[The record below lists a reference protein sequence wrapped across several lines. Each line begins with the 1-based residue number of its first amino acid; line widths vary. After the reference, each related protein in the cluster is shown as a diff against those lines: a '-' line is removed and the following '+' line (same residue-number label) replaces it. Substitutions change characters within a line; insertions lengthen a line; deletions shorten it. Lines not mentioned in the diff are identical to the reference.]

1 MTPRP
6 PTIPD
11 RGWFLVLEGVEGAG
25 KTTQIGLLAEWLES
39 CGVSFTLAREPGG
52 TEVGEAIRNVV
63 QERIDLSVPPETELL
78 LYLAARSAF
87 VKEIALPALDRGELL
102 IADRFSMSTYA
113 YQGYGRGLDLD
124 EVRRLDRFAT
134 GGLVPD
140 LYLVLDLPVEE
151 GRARQRAEGKPE
163 DRLESSG
170 ETFLRSVRRGYHE
183 LVDGDVRARLVDA
196 LGSPREVND
205 RVRQILRRE
214 LREAFAVC
222 ED

>member
-1 MTPRP
+1 MTPRS
-6 PTIPD
+6 PTRPD

-25 KTTQIGLLAEWLES
+25 KTTQIRLLAEWLES

-63 QERIDLSVPPETELL
+63 QERVDLSVPPETELL

-140 LYLVLDLPVEE
+140 LYVVLDLPVEE
-151 GRARQRAEGKPE
+151 GRARQRAEGKEE
-163 DRLESSG
+163 DRLEGSG
-170 ETFLRSVRRGYHE
+170 ESFLQSVRRGYHE
-183 LVDGDVRARLVDA
+183 LVDSDSRARLVDA
-196 LGSPREVND
+196 LGSPSEVND
-205 RVRQILRRE
+205 RVRQILRHE
-214 LREAFAVC
+214 LREAFAAC

>member
-1 MTPRP
+1 VTPRS
-6 PTIPD
+6 PTRPD

-25 KTTQIGLLAEWLES
+25 KTTQIRLLAEWLES

-63 QERIDLSVPPETELL
+63 QERVDLSVPPETELL

-140 LYLVLDLPVEE
+140 LYVVLDLPVEE
-151 GRARQRAEGKPE
+151 GRARQRAEGKEE
-163 DRLESSG
+163 DRLEGSG
-170 ETFLRSVRRGYHE
+170 ESFLQSVRRGYHE
-183 LVDGDVRARLVDA
+183 LVDSDSRARLVDA
-196 LGSPREVND
+196 LGSPSEVND
-205 RVRQILRRE
+205 RVRQILRHE
-214 LREAFAVC
+214 LREAFAAC

>member
-6 PTIPD
+6 PTRPD

-25 KTTQIGLLAEWLES
+25 KTTQVRLLAEWLES

-140 LYLVLDLPVEE
+140 LYVVLDLPVEE
-151 GRARQRAEGKPE
+151 GQARQRAEGKEE
-163 DRLESSG
+163 DRLEGSG

-183 LVDGDVRARLVDA
+183 LVDSDARARLVDA

-214 LREAFAVC
+214 LREAFAAC

>member
-1 MTPRP
+1 MTRP
-6 PTIPD
+6 TLMA
-11 RGWFLVLEGVEGAG
+11 RGYFLVLEGVEGAG
-25 KTTQIGLLAEWLES
+25 KTTQGRLLAEWLES
-39 CGVSFTLAREPGG
+39 CGVRFTLAREPGG

-63 QERIDLSVPPETELL
+63 QDRVELAVPHETELL

-87 VKEIALPALDRGELL
+87 VKEIALPVLERGELL

-140 LYLVLDLPVEE
+140 LYVVLDLSVEQ
-151 GRARQRAEGKPE
+151 GRARQRAEGKEE
-163 DRLESSG
+163 DRLEGSG
-170 ETFLRSVRRGYHE
+170 EDFLRAVRRGYHE
-183 LVDGDVRARLVDA
+183 LVETDARAHLVDA
-196 LGSPREVND
+196 LGTPSEVHD
-205 RVRQILRRE
+205 RIRRTLRRE
-214 LREAFAVC
+214 MPEAFAAC

>member
-6 PTIPD
+6 PTRPD

-25 KTTQIGLLAEWLES
+25 KTTQVRLLAEWLES

-52 TEVGEAIRNVV
+52 TEVGEVIRNVV

-140 LYLVLDLPVEE
+140 LYVVLDLPVEE
-151 GRARQRAEGKPE
+151 GQARQRAEGKEE
-163 DRLESSG
+163 DRLEGSG

-183 LVDGDVRARLVDA
+183 LVDSDARARLVDA

-214 LREAFAVC
+214 LREAFAAC